1 MSNINK
7 RLDDLEQ
14 SIHPGRFILVNW
26 ENGKRYT
33 LDGRDLTKTE
43 YDELRTKTG
52 CVVLDVVYSK
62 DIGYDPEGIDTD
74 ENSQ

>member
-14 SIHPGRFILVNW
+14 SIQPGRFILVNW
-26 ENGKRYT
+26 EDGKRYT
-33 LDGRDLTKTE
+33 LDGRDLSRAE
-43 YDELRTKTG
+43 FDELQARPG
-52 CVVLDVVYSK
+52 CVVLNVVYSK
-62 DIGYDPEGIDTD
+62 DIGYDPEGTDTD